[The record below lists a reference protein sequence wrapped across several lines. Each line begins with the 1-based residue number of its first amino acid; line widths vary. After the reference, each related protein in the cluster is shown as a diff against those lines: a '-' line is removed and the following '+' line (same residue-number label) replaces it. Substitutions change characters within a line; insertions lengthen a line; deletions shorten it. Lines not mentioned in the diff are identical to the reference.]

1 MMLATDEDAVICDF
15 AETYHVLD
23 IGALD
28 LQLAATL
35 AAGLAPD
42 SRIVRK
48 MSGISP
54 IPVGVLL
61 ARIFDELAL
70 LRWLN
75 SKDGADG
82 VNPPQSLLA
91 ALTGQTAEPSGG
103 SILTA
108 ATGAEFDALRAQL
121 LEKARTHDGP

>member
-1 MMLATDEDAVICDF
+1 MLATDEDAVICDF

-42 SRIVRK
+42 SRIMRR
-48 MSGISP
+48 MRGISP
-54 IPVGVLL
+54 IPFGELL
-61 ARIFDELAL
+61 VMICDELAL

-75 SKDGADG
+75 SSDSAEGK
-82 VNPPQSLLA
+82 NRPQSLLA
-91 ALTGQTAEPSGG
+91 ALTGQTAKPSGG
-103 SILTA
+103 NILTA

-121 LEKARTHDGP
+121 LEKARDQDGT